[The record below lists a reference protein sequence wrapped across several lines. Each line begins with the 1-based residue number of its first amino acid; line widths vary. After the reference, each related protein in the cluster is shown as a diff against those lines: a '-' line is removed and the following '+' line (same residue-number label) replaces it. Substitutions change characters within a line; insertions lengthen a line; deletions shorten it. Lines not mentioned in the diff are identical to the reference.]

1 MPLGE
6 NISKLGNKKFKEKGR
21 NKNWNDIL
29 SSIKVEKGNKI
40 ILFEHSN
47 YEGDSLIVTTS
58 KSNLKNIGWNDRAS
72 SIKTFQK

>member
-29 SSIKVEKGNKI
+29 SSIIVEKGNKI

-58 KSNLKNIGWNDRAS
+58 KSNLKNIGWNDRA
-72 SIKTFQK
+72 